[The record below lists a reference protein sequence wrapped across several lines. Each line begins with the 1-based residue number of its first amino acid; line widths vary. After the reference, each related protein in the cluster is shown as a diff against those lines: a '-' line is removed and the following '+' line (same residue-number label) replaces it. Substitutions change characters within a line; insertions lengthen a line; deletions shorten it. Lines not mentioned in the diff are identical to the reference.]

1 MNSSQPQRNPET
13 HAAYKRSVLRQ
24 VTLPTLIGLL
34 VLIAL
39 VAIVIYAGASGDAQ
53 VSRWADISLI
63 WILLPCTLFAL
74 LILLF
79 LLALTIGLTRL
90 LSILP
95 AYTYRLQLLIFRI
108 QAGIE
113 SGTNKVAAPILKLNS
128 LLASARKLLRRR

>member
-1 MNSSQPQRNPET
+1 MNTAQPQRNPET

-24 VTLPTLIGLL
+24 VTLPAIIGLL
-34 VLIAL
+34 ILIGA
-39 VAIVIYAGASGDAQ
+39 ASFVIYAGASGNAE

-63 WILLPCTLFAL
+63 WVLLPCTLFAL

-95 AYTYRLQLLIFRI
+95 TYTYRLQLLIFRI
-108 QAGIE
+108 QARIE
-113 SGTNKVAAPILKLNS
+113 RGTNMVAAPIVKLNS
-128 LLASARKLLRRR
+128 LLASTRKLLRRR